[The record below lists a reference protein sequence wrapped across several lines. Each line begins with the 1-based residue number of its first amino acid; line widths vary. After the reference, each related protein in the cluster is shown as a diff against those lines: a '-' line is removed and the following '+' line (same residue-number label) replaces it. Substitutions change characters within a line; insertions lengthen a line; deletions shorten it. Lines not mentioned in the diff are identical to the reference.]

1 MFEAGLGSLRK
12 QLCDSWPCSEVGLLS
27 RYSVGLYDTP
37 CEHNTTQNDCAQA
50 EPGCVG
56 GKLSILYVNNKVR
69 QIQNLSNVRKTHPS
83 YVHQSSKE

>member
-37 CEHNTTQNDCAQA
+37 CEHNTAQNDCAQA

-56 GKLSILYVNNKVR
+56 GKLSILYVNNKLMANTKSE
-69 QIQNLSNVRKTHPS
+69 QCEENASILCTSEQ
-83 YVHQSSKE
+83 